1 MPGATKSVTIN
12 APIEKVFKVITD
24 YTSYA
29 SFVPKAK
36 SAKVLK
42 REGNTARVQWEIDL
56 GIKTIKY
63 TTEMKE
69 EGPGK
74 LSWTFVEGEM
84 MKQNKGSWTL
94 TSKGDQTE
102 AVYQVEIEPNV
113 PMLLKAV
120 AGPVMA
126 ALVDA
131 DLPNMLNAF
140 KARAEKA

>member
-1 MPGATKSVTIN
+1 MPGATKTVTFN

-24 YTSYA
+24 YEQYA

-36 SAKVLK
+36 AAKVVK
-42 REGNTARVQWEIDL
+42 RDGNKVRVEWQIDL

-63 TTEMKE
+63 TVDMLE
-69 EGPGK
+69 EAPNK

-84 MKQNKGSWTL
+84 MKQNRGSWVL
-94 TSKGDQTE
+94 TGKGDTTD
-102 AVYQVEIEPNV
+102 AVYNVEIEPNV
-113 PMLLKAV
+113 PLMLKAV
-120 AGPVMA
+120 AGPVMT

-140 KARAEKA
+140 KKRAEST